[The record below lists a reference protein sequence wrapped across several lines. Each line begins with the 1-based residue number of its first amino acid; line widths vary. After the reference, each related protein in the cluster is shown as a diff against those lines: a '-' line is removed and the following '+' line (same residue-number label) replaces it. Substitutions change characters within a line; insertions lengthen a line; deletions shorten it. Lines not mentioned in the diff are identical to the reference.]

1 MNINLIEENLQ
12 MLSNSDTTFENVQE
26 LAMLS
31 IAHDYLQNRSER
43 TTDSVRAELNDI
55 VPSYDK
61 YKEIKRKYQMGE
73 SSKESV
79 INSLQRVCKEI
90 YEFLLIL
97 YSNTDFQ
104 DERNCIQNLLEKAV
118 RKINK

>member
-12 MLSNSDTTFENVQE
+12 MLSNSDTTFDNVQE

-31 IAHDYLQNRSER
+31 IAHDYLKNRSER

-55 VPSYDK
+55 VPSYDR

-79 INSLQRVCKEI
+79 IDSLQRVCKET

-104 DERNCIQNLLEKAV
+104 DERSCIQNLLENVV
-118 RKINK
+118 RKISK